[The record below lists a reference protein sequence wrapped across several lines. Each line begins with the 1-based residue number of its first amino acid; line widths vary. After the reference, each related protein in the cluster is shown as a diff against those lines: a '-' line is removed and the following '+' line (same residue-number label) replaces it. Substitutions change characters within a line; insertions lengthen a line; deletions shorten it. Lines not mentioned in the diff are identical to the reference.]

1 MAQIDALS
9 ISASDPSLDT
19 TIVGI
24 GSLTGR
30 VLMALGELTLRGVE
44 TVNLRIKLRTLASKL
59 AQQDK
64 TAMSDAAYDLLLE
77 FQRSVNSVLWSIITE
92 ALTVA

>member
-44 TVNLRIKLRTLASKL
+44 TVNLRVKLRMLASKL

-64 TAMSDAAYDLLLE
+64 TAVSDAAYDLLLE
-77 FQRSVNSVLWSIITE
+77 FQR
-92 ALTVA
+92 